1 MSSKGKQPSKDRPK
15 RALKNVDDDPTIK
28 PQYQEITDDIIDLTQ
43 APTTSQKP
51 EGGPSNKRARA
62 MDFMDNSRDTGTIP
76 EANHVPAIQQQQQNQ
91 PPPPRPSL
99 QELLKLF
106 REQQEVW
113 RMEWS
118 SSDGKDNDKK
128 KKKKKPA
135 PTRKMRRDN
144 NKKDDDEEVIN
155 LVSDDDDKDED
166 DFAARAAAVTAE
178 MVANF
183 RDMHQ
188 VEQVQQYRPLQKS
201 EEEEDIDEGFK
212 VPKRFPRKAAQPTGL
227 TLELLPYQREFLG
240 WALGQEKGAI
250 SGGILADEMG
260 MGKTIQAISLIIAHR
275 YEGQVEEVDQEAGA
289 ERAAVERARVVKMEA
304 EKAAVA
310 AASRPKL
317 RFTTMKNDLPQVKE
331 EEEEEEEDGGGK
343 GNVGT
348 APQAP
353 PPTTTTNTTK
363 PSTKT
368 APVSK
373 ICKTKGRITITPA
386 HADPRAILDEDVDES
401 SWSKTTLVVCPT
413 SAVVQWEAEIT
424 KHTSPGTLK
433 VVIYHGPKRTTDP
446 EVLKEADVVIT
457 TYAIVENEARKE
469 APRKVEC
476 QYCKKKFHGERL
488 KVHLRYYCGPFAQK
502 SVAQAKQYK
511 KTKKRTWTPM
521 FGDEEDEEEE
531 EDEEDPKGKKSA
543 GSSKSEKKPSSGDTA
558 TNNSTKVSRFK
569 LKTYNTTPSNAMSDD
584 ALMKLLNEKG
594 DFEDEAARQAA
605 LMIAKS
611 TAVND
616 NNKKGAGSAVV
627 AVSMLHSIRWR
638 RIILDEAH
646 CIKDRRTATAKAV
659 FALQSRYRWGL
670 SGTPLQ
676 NRVSE
681 LFSILR
687 FLRIYPYAYYFCSRC
702 EKLGGDGCG
711 GGVGGCC
718 ESLDYPFSKTLSES
732 KLKANSKCDKCNHTT
747 IQHYLW
753 FNKFIKNPV
762 ANHGMATGP
771 GKRAM
776 QQLRQTVLPAIM
788 LRRTKLEEADVLAL
802 PPRTVTLRRD
812 DLDSREADFYDALYT
827 QSALQFDGYLAQG
840 TVLNNY
846 AHIFELLIRLRQA
859 VDHPWLVVY
868 SNTTTTSN
876 NNNNNDD
883 EQMCAICRDD
893 IEDPI
898 AADCCTGVFCRLCAR
913 EFIESAINGGIPG
926 CPCCSNPISIDLNAN
941 YEEQLRQQAAAAKN
955 NKKKTNYNN
964 NNNNNN
970 NNNRCTPAGAS
981 SSSSQQQLVQPSY
994 QRHSIL
1000 SRIPQGTTFQSS
1012 TKIEALREEL
1022 DAMIERDPAAKAIV
1036 FSQFTSMLDLTHFRL
1051 TKCGIKCAR
1060 LQGSMSMTA
1069 RAGVINSFQD
1079 DADVRVLLISLK
1091 AGGVALNLTCASHVY
1106 ILDPWWNPG

>member
-1 MSSKGKQPSKDRPK
+1 MSGKGKQPAKDRPK
-15 RALKNVDDDPTIK
+15 RPLNNADDDPTDK
-28 PQYQEITDDIIDLTQ
+28 PQYHEITDDIIDLTQ

-51 EGGPSNKRARA
+51 EGGPSNKRARV

-76 EANHVPAIQQQQQNQ
+76 EANHVPAQQQQQNQ

-113 RMEWS
+113 CKEWS
-118 SSDGKDNDKK
+118 SSDGKGDDKK
-128 KKKKKPA
+128 NPV
-135 PTRKMRRDN
+135 PDRKMRKDN
-144 NKKDDDEEVIN
+144 NTKDDDEEVIN
-155 LVSDDDDKDED
+155 LVSDDDNKDED
-166 DFAARAAAVTAE
+166 DFAARAAAATAD

-188 VEQVQQYRPLQKS
+188 AEQVQQYIPLQQA
-201 EEEEDIDEGFK
+201 EEEEDNIDEGYV
-212 VPKRFPRKAAQPTGL
+212 VPERSLRKAAQPTGL

-310 AASRPKL
+310 AATRPKL

-331 EEEEEEEDGGGK
+331 EEDGGGE
-343 GNVGT
+343 GDVGT
-348 APQAP
+348 APRA
-353 PPTTTTNTTK
+353 PPTTTTTTTK

-368 APVSK
+368 APVSRNS
-373 ICKTKGRITITPA
+373 KTKGRITITPA
-386 HADPRAILDEDVDES
+386 HADPRAILDEDEKVDES

-433 VVIYHGPKRTTDP
+433 VVIYHGPKRTNDP

-469 APRKVEC
+469 APKKVEC
-476 QYCKKKFHGERL
+476 QFCKKKFHGERL

-511 KTKKRTWTPM
+511 KTKKRTWTPV
-521 FGDEEDEEEE
+521 FGDEEDD
-531 EDEEDPKGKKSA
+531 DEEDPKSKKSA
-543 GSSKSEKKPSSGDTA
+543 GSSKSEKKPRSCDT
-558 TNNSTKVSRFK
+558 TTTTTKVSLFK
-569 LKTYNTTPSNAMSDD
+569 LKTYKTTPSNSMSDD
-584 ALMKLLNEKG
+584 VLMKLLNEKG
-594 DFEDEAARQAA
+594 NFEDEAARQAA

-611 TAVND
+611 TAVNA
-616 NNKKGAGSAVV
+616 NNKKGGGSAVV

-659 FALQSRYRWGL
+659 FALHSRYRWGL

-711 GGVGGCC
+711 GGEGGCC

-868 SNTTTTSN
+868 SSTTSTGN
-876 NNNNNDD
+876 KNNNDND
-883 EQMCAICRDD
+883 QQMCAICRDD

-941 YEEQLRQQAAAAKN
+941 YEEQLQQQAAAAAAKN
-955 NKKKTNYNN
+955 NNNKKTNNTS
-964 NNNNNN
+964 N
-970 NNNRCTPAGAS
+970 NNNRSTPAGAS
-981 SSSSQQQLVQPSY
+981 SPSQQQQPLQPSY

-1000 SRIPQGTTFQSS
+1000 SRIPRGTTYQSS

-1022 DAMIERDPAAKAIV
+1022 DAMMERDPAAKAIV

-1069 RAGVINSFQD
+1069 RAGVINNFQD